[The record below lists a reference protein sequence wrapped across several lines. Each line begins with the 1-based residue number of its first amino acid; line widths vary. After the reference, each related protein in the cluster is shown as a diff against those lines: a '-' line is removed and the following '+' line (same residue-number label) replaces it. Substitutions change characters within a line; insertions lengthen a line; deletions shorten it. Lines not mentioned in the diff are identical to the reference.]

1 MSHVDDFVD
10 VERHVGKSTL
20 VEVVFV
26 PSASKRDLDL
36 RSALKYFYGIFNVTL

>member
-26 PSASKRDLDL
+26 PSASKEGFGSSVCAEVLL
-36 RSALKYFYGIFNVTL
+36 WHL